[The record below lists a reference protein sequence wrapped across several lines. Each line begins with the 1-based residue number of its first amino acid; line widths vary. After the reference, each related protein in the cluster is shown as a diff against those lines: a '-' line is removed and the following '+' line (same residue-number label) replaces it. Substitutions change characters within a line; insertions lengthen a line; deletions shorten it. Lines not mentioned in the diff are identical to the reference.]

1 MKKLSVVVLSVLAAG
16 VLLFVV
22 ACGGTKSVT
31 TLVYGTTDKVTKM
44 DPADAYDIHTWEIFQ
59 NISAGLLMYTPGTA
73 TIVPGLA
80 TAYTVNATGDV
91 YTFTLRKGVKFSNGD
106 AFNAQAVKWSIDRVI
121 KLNGDP
127 AALVTQYV
135 KSVDVVDDNTVRF
148 NLKGPVSYFPALV
161 ATPTYFPMD
170 PKVYPADKIVQ
181 DVNELTGGEIVAL
194 GPYRLTSF
202 KRDEQA
208 VFEAN
213 PKYWGKEP
221 NIKKII
227 IRYFA
232 DATTMRLAL
241 EKGEVDLTFKSM
253 LPSDIKDL
261 SANANLTTYP
271 IPGQQIRYLCF
282 ETSQSVF
289 KNKILRQAVAALVNR
304 PEINQ
309 KVFLGQNAPLYSMIP
324 AGMSY
329 HTEDFKTVFGDANV
343 AAAEKLLTGLGYS
356 KSKPFKFDLWYTPS
370 HYGDTEVNMAEVLK
384 AELETTPL
392 IKVTLKNAEW
402 ATYKKQW
409 DQKQMPVFLLGWY
422 PDYVDPD
429 DYTSPFAQTE
439 GSKGMGIY
447 FSDKAWDDLFLKE
460 QGATDDASRNATFAQ
475 IQKMWTDDVPTVPIY
490 QGNLYVFSKK
500 NVTGVNIGA
509 TLIFNY
515 SELKFTK

>member
-1 MKKLSVVVLSVLAAG
+1 MKRLFTLLLVAAMAFC
-16 VLLFVV
+16 VTAVW
-22 ACGGTKSVT
+22 AQT

-44 DPADAYDIHTWEIFQ
+44 DPADAYDMHTWEIFQ
-59 NISAGLLMYTPGTA
+59 NVGQGLLMYTPGTS

-80 TAYTVNATGDV
+80 TKYTMNAKGDV

-106 AFNAQAVKWSIDRVI
+106 AFNAEAVKWSIDRVI

-135 KSVDVVDDNTVRF
+135 NSVDVVDDNTVRF

-170 PKVYPADKIVQ
+170 PNVYPADKIVN
-181 DVNELTGGEIVAL
+181 DVNELNGGEIVAL

-213 PKYWGKEP
+213 PNYWGKEP
-221 NIKKII
+221 NIKKVI

-241 EKGEVDLTFKSM
+241 EKGEVDVTFKSM
-253 LPSDIKDL
+253 LPSDVLDL
-261 SANANLTTYP
+261 QKNKNLINYP
-271 IPGQQIRYLCF
+271 IPGQQIRYLVY
-282 ETSQSVF
+282 ETSESVF
-289 KNKILRQAVAALVNR
+289 KDKALRQAVGALVNR

-309 KVFLGQNAPLYSMIP
+309 KVYLGENSPLYSMIP
-324 AGMSY
+324 KGMPY
-329 HTEDFKTVFGDANV
+329 HTEDFKTVWGDGNV
-343 AAAEKLLTGLGYS
+343 AKADALLKKAGYS
-356 KSKPFKFDLWYTPS
+356 KDKPFEFDLWYTPS

-384 AELETTPL
+384 AQMEKSSLV
-392 IKVTLKNAEW
+392 KVTLKSAEW
-402 ATYKKQW
+402 ATYKQQW
-409 DQKQMPVFLLGWY
+409 DNKQMGVFLLGWY
-422 PDYVDPD
+422 PDYIDSD

-439 GSKGMGIY
+439 GAKGMGIY
-447 FSDKAWDDLFLKE
+447 FSSKVWDDLFVQE
-460 QGATDDASRNATFAQ
+460 QQATSEKVRNAVMAK
-475 IQKMWTDDVPTVPIY
+475 IQKMWTDECMTVPIF
-490 QGNLYVFSKK
+490 QGNLFIFSKK
-500 NVTGVNIGA
+500 NATGIKVGA

-515 SELKFTK
+515 DQVKFTK